1 MLTKWSKNRMFG
13 RRGSSAGV
21 LLATLRIRVR
31 LGRYCAY
38 GAVLGTLSLLLL
50 AITKLRTRRKLSQN
64 SYRKTVPW
72 CNSTQHQTSLPQNCQ
87 SFSDFIFAAH
97 TWKHIFLLFLN
108 CKIHGRKIFC
118 CCCCCCRI
126 RNMKKR
132 TKI

>member
-1 MLTKWSKNRMFG
+1 MFG

-21 LLATLRIRVR
+21 EVLATLRIRVR
-31 LGRYCAY
+31 LGRCCAELY
-38 GAVLGTLSLLLL
+38 FGAVFGTSSLLLL
-50 AITKLRTRRKLSQN
+50 SITKLRTRRKLSQN

-97 TWKHIFLLFLN
+97 TWKHISPLFLN
-108 CKIHGRKIFC
+108 CKIQGREIFCCC

-132 TKI
+132 TKM